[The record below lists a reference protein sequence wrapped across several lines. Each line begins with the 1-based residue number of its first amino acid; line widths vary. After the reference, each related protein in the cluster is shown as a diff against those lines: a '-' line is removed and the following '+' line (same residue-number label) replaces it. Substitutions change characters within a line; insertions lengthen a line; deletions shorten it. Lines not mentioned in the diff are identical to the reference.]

1 MNADADRYDV
11 AIAGGSFVG
20 LALALALAKGRPG
33 LRVAVVDPVPPAGA
47 LSRERDGRAS
57 ALTAASVNL
66 LGALGVWRAIAPHAQ
81 AMRRIEITDSGLAN
95 AVRPPLLRFDTE
107 LEPGAPAAHVVE
119 NIHLRAALA
128 DAAAGADGVTRIVGG
143 VEGMETGGA
152 CALLRLAGGRQLSCA
167 LALAADGRRSRL
179 RDIAG
184 IRCVGWSYPQAG
196 IVATLAHERP
206 HEGTAV
212 QHFLPAGPFA
222 FLPLPGDRSSL
233 VWSEDRDEARRVMAL
248 DDAAFLAEVARRFG
262 GRFGAL
268 SLAGPRGSWPLD
280 LHMARAFVA
289 ERVALA
295 GDAAHGVHPL
305 AGQGLNIGLRDVAAL
320 AQVVVEATR
329 IGLDIGAL
337 AVLERYERWRRFDS
351 ALSAFAMDGMN
362 RLFSSDAA
370 GLRMV
375 RSFGLGLVDRAPA
388 LKRFFV
394 AEAAGATGE
403 VPRLLRGEAI

>member
-1 MNADADRYDV
+1 MSADPGGYDI
-11 AIAGGSFVG
+11 AISGGSFVG
-20 LALALALAKGRPG
+20 LALALALARGGPG
-33 LRVAVVDPVPPAGA
+33 LRLAVIDPVPPHEA
-47 LSRERDGRAS
+47 LSGERDGRAS
-57 ALTAASVNL
+57 ALTSASANL
-66 LGALGVWRAIAPHAQ
+66 LKVIGVWDAVAPHAQ
-81 AMRRIEITDSGLAN
+81 PMRRIEITDSGLAK
-95 AVRPPLLRFDTE
+95 AVRPPLLQFDTE

-119 NIHLRAALA
+119 NVHLRQAL
-128 DAAAGADGVTRIVGG
+128 DEAAARAQGVARIASGVAGLDRVGSR
-143 VEGMETGGA
+143 A
-152 CALLRLAGGRQLSCA
+152 RLG
-167 LALAADGRRSRL
+167 LASGEHITCTLAVAADGRRSLL
-179 RDIAG
+179 RQLAG
-184 IRCVGWSYPQAG
+184 IRTVGWSYPQAG

-206 HEGTAV
+206 HDGLAV

-222 FLPLPGDRSSL
+222 FLPLPGKRSSL

-248 DDAAFLAEVARRFG
+248 DDEAFLAEVARRFG
-262 GRFGAL
+262 GRFGRL

-289 ERVALA
+289 DRIALA

-320 AQVVVEATR
+320 AEVVVEAAR
-329 IGLDIGAL
+329 LGLDFGAP

-362 RLFSSDAA
+362 RLFSSDAP
-370 GLRMV
+370 GLRKA
-375 RSFGLGLVDRAPA
+375 RTFGLGLVDRAPA